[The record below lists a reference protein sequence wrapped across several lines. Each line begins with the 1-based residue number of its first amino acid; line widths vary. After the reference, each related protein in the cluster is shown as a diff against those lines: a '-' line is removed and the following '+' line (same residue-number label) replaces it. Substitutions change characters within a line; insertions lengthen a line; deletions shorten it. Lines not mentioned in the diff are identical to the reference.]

1 MRSVAAPLAAIIAL
15 RTAINAVI
23 RAPMPFLVA
32 IAASFGVSAASV
44 GWLGLAFSLAGMLG
58 PFAGFLEA
66 KLGRRGATLSSMA
79 LFVVVCALLPFAPTL
94 TVAAVGFVLL
104 GVAKGLFEPQT
115 LAFLSEMVPFERRGA
130 AVGLVE
136 LSWALAW
143 IIGAP
148 LMGWFVDLGRW
159 WLLFVIMGA
168 AVAVFT
174 VIFLRML
181 RGHAEAVRS
190 STASLSLDGV
200 RAVFRSAP
208 AQRMLIYSVL
218 ISAPAQMTTLV
229 YGSWMQQQFTL
240 TPTMLGIVSIVIG
253 VADLLAE
260 LATALFVD
268 RLGKRRSLIVSTAA
282 YAASL
287 AAFWLMAGDFIGALV
302 GLFLVFFSFEF
313 ALVTSLAVHTEMV
326 PSARATMAG
335 FVAAAHSVSR
345 MAASLAALP
354 LFLAGSLAAPM
365 LLSVGLIGVAAVMA
379 VGLVK
384 TDDRRRTTDGS

>member
-1 MRSVAAPLAAIIAL
+1 MRNVAAPLAAIIAL
-15 RTAINAVI
+15 RTTVTTVM
-23 RAPMPFLVA
+23 RAPMPFLAA
-32 IAASFGVSAASV
+32 IAASFGASAASV

-58 PFAGFLEA
+58 PFAGILETR
-66 KLGRRGATLSSMA
+66 LGRRRATLLSMA
-79 LFVVVCALLPFAPTL
+79 PFVAVCLLLPFAPNLTL
-94 TVAAVGFVLL
+94 AALGFVML

-115 LAFLSEMVPFERRGA
+115 LAFLSEVVPFERRAA

-143 IIGAP
+143 IIGVP

-159 WLLFVIMGA
+159 WLLFVVMGVA
-168 AVAVFT
+168 AAVFT

-181 RGHAEAVRS
+181 RDHPGAVRS
-190 STASLSLDGV
+190 SSSGVSLDGV

-208 AQRMLIYSVL
+208 ARRMLFYSML

-229 YGSWMQQQFTL
+229 YGEWMQQQFTL
-240 TPTMLGIVSIVIG
+240 TPTMLGMASIVIG

-268 RLGKRRSLIVSTAA
+268 RLGKRASLNVSTAA

-287 AAFWLMAGDFIGALV
+287 AAFWLMAGDFVGALV
-302 GLFLVFFSFEF
+302 GLFLVFFFFEF
-313 ALVTSLAVHTEMV
+313 ALVTSLAVHSEMV

-335 FVAAAHSVSR
+335 FVAASHSVSR

-354 LFLAGSLAAPM
+354 LFFAGSLGAPM
-365 LLSVGLIGVAAVMA
+365 LLGVGLIGAATVTA
-379 VGLVK
+379 TGLM
-384 TDDRRRTTDGS
+384 RRAPQAETR